1 MAPPV
6 AHNGW
11 DLERDNLGLGTGRS
25 GAEVERRKQ
34 CLSARWAGWSV
45 ALLAAVLN
53 TMMAGPIRAYEN
65 PSPADRE
72 FFEKKIR
79 PVLVEQCQHC
89 HNSVRQTEGGL
100 ALDHRAGVLKGGTG
114 GAIVTPGKPADSRL
128 LAILKHEVPG
138 LKMPRDGAQ
147 LAPGVIADF
156 ERWIALGVPDPRD
169 RPPTAEELDQQ
180 AQTRDI
186 VSTRRDWWSFQPVR
200 RSALPEVRQADW
212 CRTSVD
218 RFLLARLEAE
228 GLSPAPSTDRLTL
241 LRRLTFVLTGLP
253 PSVGEQEAFLA
264 DLSPDAEER
273 LVDRLLDSPQFGERW
288 ARHWMDVMRY
298 CESHGSQGDPELAN
312 AWRYRDYLV
321 RAFNDDLPYDQF
333 VREQIAGDL
342 LPEPRWN
349 PVEGWN
355 ESALGTAH
363 WRMVELGFVPVDALD
378 DQVKVVDNQVDV
390 YSKAFLGLTVSCAR
404 CHDHKFD
411 PIRQTDFYALYGILA
426 SGRPGQLLIDPPA
439 DLNRH
444 RAELMRLKGDIRR
457 ELARSWTQAAGRLP
471 ERLRSEAARRQ
482 RLLAVE
488 ADQQRLRDEL
498 AAIER
503 PARKL
508 VLERRGQLAAADLP
522 QPAARWSFE
531 GDARDSVGTHHGEL
545 LSGAVIRDG
554 RLILD
559 GVAANMRTVPLDRDL
574 REKTLEA
581 WVALANLDQRGG
593 GVVGLDVPEGRFF
606 DSIVFGEQ
614 KPGYWM
620 PGSDFFNR
628 TQQPEGPRET
638 AGPQEFVHVAIVYA
652 ANNSIAMYRNGVP
665 YGAPY
670 TRGTLQPFLKGKSR
684 FLFGQRLSDVN
695 PPLSGQVEEARV
707 YARALSAAE
716 VAASFAAGPESVSM
730 AELLAALSEE
740 DKVRRMTLQ
749 DEMARLETERGR
761 LSPGKENPVGAALAK
776 AEGDSAHPLHLWA
789 TLSQPGAD
797 AGSLPSRWS
806 EQAAHWQQ
814 ELAQRREFN
823 RQFEPLWDLRTPQQR
838 DWFRYGTG
846 PTAESTAA
854 GEFTI
859 EPTGDRVLR
868 GLLPAGSYSHLLSSR
883 QPGVLSSPRFV
894 IDTDSISVR
903 VLGQGAMARVVIENY
918 PLGNGGIYPAA
929 RLSRDELGWMRI
941 DTAYRKGSQAYIEF
955 VTDPAER
962 AHWGAVA
969 VVKSNGG
976 EAPRETEL
984 PVAWFLEGPVPQSL
998 EQLAASLTERLAQGV
1013 AAWEQG
1019 MLDDPACQAL
1029 NVFVQAGL
1037 LPTSLAEL
1045 PEVAPLVARYRE
1057 LEGQIP
1063 VPRRAAGLLEVAGYN
1078 QPLFQRGNHTRPR
1091 DEVPRGGL
1099 SLWGQPAFATAGSG
1113 RLELA
1118 RQTASAENP
1127 LVARVLVNRLWHHV
1141 FGQGLVA
1148 TVDNFGH
1155 LGEQPSHPELLDHLA
1170 GEFVAGG
1177 WSIKGLLRQLVLS
1190 QAFRQSSQP
1199 SELARERDPQNR
1211 WLSHARLRRLEAEAI
1226 RDAILATSEELS
1238 PAMYGMGPNVYY
1250 TTKTEGGGPVGP
1262 LDGDRRRSVWLR
1274 IRRNAHNPFLEAFD
1288 TPKPVST
1295 RGRRDVTNVPA
1306 QSLTLLND
1314 PFVIDQALKGA
1325 RRVVRS
1331 GGSDLEKIES
1341 LYRRALGRS
1350 VTEDELAPAA
1360 SFLADLRNEHAGVSD
1375 VAERETLVW
1384 RDLLHALFCL
1394 KEFVYV
1400 D

>member
-1 MAPPV
+1 MAILSVLLNP
-6 AHNGW
+6 
-11 DLERDNLGLGTGRS
+11 LITGP
-25 GAEVERRKQ
+25 
-34 CLSARWAGWSV
+34 LF
-45 ALLAAVLN
+45 AAD
-53 TMMAGPIRAYEN
+53 N

-72 FFEKKIR
+72 FFEQKIR

-89 HNSVRQTEGGL
+89 HNSVRPTEGGL
-100 ALDHRAGVLKGGTG
+100 ALDHRAGVLKGGAG
-114 GAIVTPGKPADSRL
+114 GPIVKPGQPAESRL

-138 LKMPRDGAQ
+138 LKMPRDGAR
-147 LAPGVIADF
+147 LAPEVIADF
-156 ERWIALGVPDPRD
+156 EHWIALGVPDPRD

-180 AQTRDI
+180 AQARDI
-186 VSTRRDWWSFQPVR
+186 IAARRDWWSFQPVR
-200 RSALPEVRQADW
+200 RPPLPEVRQSDW
-212 CRTSVD
+212 CRTSID
-218 RFLLARLEAE
+218 RFILARLEAE
-228 GLSPAPSTDRLTL
+228 GLSPAPATDRLTL

-253 PSVGEQEAFLA
+253 PTVEEQRAFA
-264 DLSPDAEER
+264 QDVAPGAEER
-273 LVDRLLDSPQFGERW
+273 VVDRLLESPQFGERW

-321 RAFNDDLPYDQF
+321 RAFNQDLPYDQF

-342 LPEPRWN
+342 LPQPRWN

-444 RAELMRLKGDIRR
+444 RDELLRVKGDIRR
-457 ELARSWTQAAGRLP
+457 ELAQSWMQAAVRLP
-471 ERLRSEAARRQ
+471 DRLRGEAARRQ

-508 VLERRGQLAAADLP
+508 VLERRGQVAAADLP
-522 QPAARWSFE
+522 QPTARWSFE
-531 GDARDSVGTHHGEL
+531 GDARDSVGPHHGEL
-545 LSGAVIRDG
+545 LSGAVIREG

-628 TQQPEGPRET
+628 TQQPDGPREM
-638 AGPQEFVHVAIVYA
+638 AGPRDLVHVAIVYA
-652 ANNSIAMYRNGVP
+652 ADNSIAMYRNGVP

-670 TRGTLQPFLKGKSR
+670 TKGALQPFLKGKSR

-695 PPLSGQVEEARV
+695 PPLAGEVEEARV

-716 VAASFAAGPESVSM
+716 VAASFGAGPESVSA
-730 AELLAALSEE
+730 AELLAVLSVE
-740 DKVRRMTLQ
+740 DRAHH
-749 DEMARLETERGR
+749 ERLRSELAGLSAERDR
-761 LSPGKENPVGAALAK
+761 LAPGADNPVGAALAK
-776 AEGDSAHPLHLWA
+776 AEGDATHPLHLWA
-789 TLSQPGAD
+789 ALHQPGAD
-797 AGSLPSRWS
+797 VGSLPTRWN
-806 EQAAHWQQ
+806 EQAAHWRQ

-823 RQFEPLWDLRTPQQR
+823 RQFEPLWDLRGAQQR

-846 PTAESTAA
+846 PTAESTAS
-854 GEFTI
+854 GEFSL

-868 GLLPAGSYSHLLSSR
+868 SLLPAGAYSHLLSNR

-903 VLGQGAMARVVIENY
+903 ALGQGAMARVVIENY

-929 RLSRDELGWMRI
+929 RLSRDDLGWIRI

-984 PVAWFLEGPVPQSL
+984 PVAWFLEGPVPQTLEELAGSL
-998 EQLAASLTERLAQGV
+998 AQRLAQGV

-1019 MLDDPACQAL
+1019 TLDDTACGAL

-1037 LPTSLAEL
+1037 LPSTLAEL
-1045 PEVAPLVARYRE
+1045 PEVAPLVSRYRE

-1078 QPLFQRGNHTRPR
+1078 QPLFQRGNHTRPG
-1091 DEVPRGGL
+1091 DAVPRGGL
-1099 SLWGQPAFATAGSG
+1099 SLWGQPAFATSGSG

-1118 RQTASAENP
+1118 LQTASAGNP
-1127 LVARVLVNRLWHHV
+1127 LVARVWVNRLWHHV

-1170 GEFVAGG
+1170 DEFVAGG
-1177 WSIKGLLRQLVLS
+1177 WSLKALLRQLLLS
-1190 QAFRQSSQP
+1190 QTFRLSSQP

-1226 RDAILATSEELS
+1226 RDAVLATSGELS
-1238 PAMYGMGPNVYY
+1238 AVMYGLGPNVYY

-1288 TPKPVST
+1288 APKPVST
-1295 RGRRDVTNVPA
+1295 RGRRDATNVPA

-1314 PFVIDQALKGA
+1314 PFVIDQALRGA
-1325 RRVVRS
+1325 RSIVRT
-1331 GGSDLEKIES
+1331 GGSDGEKLET
-1341 LYRRALGRS
+1341 LYLRAFGRP
-1350 VTEDELAPAA
+1350 VTDSEIPAA
-1360 SFLADLRNEHAGVSD
+1360 LDFLTALRTEQAGVAD
-1375 VAERETLVW
+1375 EVERETLAW

>member
-1 MAPPV
+1 M
-6 AHNGW
+6 
-11 DLERDNLGLGTGRS
+11 LGTLKR
-25 GAEVERRKQ
+25 GA
-34 CLSARWAGWSV
+34 ARAGLFVW
-45 ALLAAVLN
+45 ALLAGFLGG
-53 TMMAGPIRAYEN
+53 MWGHSLRAEETLT
-65 PSPADRE
+65 PAHRE
-72 FFEKKIR
+72 FFEQKIR

-100 ALDHRAGVLKGGTG
+100 ALDHRAGLLKGGAG
-114 GAIVTPGKPADSRL
+114 GAIVVPGQPAKSRL
-128 LAILKHEVPG
+128 IAILRHEVPG
-138 LKMPRDGAQ
+138 LKMPRDGAR
-147 LAPGVIADF
+147 LPPAVISDF

-169 RPPTAEELDQQ
+169 NPPTAEELDQQ
-180 AQTRDI
+180 AQSRDI
-186 VSTRRDWWSFQPVR
+186 ITTRRGWWSFQPVQR
-200 RSALPEVRQADW
+200 PALPEVQQADW
-212 CRTSVD
+212 ARTAVD
-218 RFLLARLEAE
+218 RFLLARMEAE
-228 GLSPAPSTDRLTL
+228 GLSPAHATDRLTL

-253 PSVGEQEAFLA
+253 PTAAEQDGFLA
-264 DLSPDAEER
+264 DLAPGAEER
-273 LVDRLLDSPQFGERW
+273 LVDRLLESPRFGERW

-321 RAFNDDLPYDQF
+321 RAFNEDLPYDQF

-342 LPEPRWN
+342 LPQPRWN
-349 PVEGWN
+349 AVEGWN

-439 DLNRH
+439 NLNRH
-444 RAELMRLKGDIRR
+444 REELLRLKGVIRTK
-457 ELARSWTQAAGRLP
+457 LAAAWRLAAQQLP
-471 ERLRSEAARRQ
+471 ERLRGEAERRQ
-482 RLLAVE
+482 RLVVVE
-488 ADQQRLRDEL
+488 AEQQRLRNEI

-503 PARKL
+503 PARKA
-508 VLERRGQLAAADLP
+508 VLERRGQGSTADLP
-522 QPAARWSFE
+522 QPDARWSFE
-531 GDARDSVGTHHGEL
+531 GDARDSVGAHHGEL
-545 LSGAVIRDG
+545 LSGAVVRNG
-554 RLILD
+554 RLVLD

-628 TQQPEGPRET
+628 TQQPDGPRET
-638 AGPQEFVHVAIVYA
+638 AGPQELIHVAIVYA
-652 ANNSIAMYRNGVP
+652 ADNSIAMYREGVP

-670 TRGTLQPFLKGKSR
+670 TKGTLQPFLKGKSR

-695 PPLSGQVEEARV
+695 PPLAGEVDEVRV

-716 VAASFAAGPESVSM
+716 VAASFAAGPESVSQS
-730 AELLAALSEE
+730 ELLAAMSAG
-740 DKVRRMTLQ
+740 DQARRKMLQ
-749 DEMARLETERGR
+749 DHLAGLTAEQEKLA
-761 LSPGKENPVGAALAK
+761 PGKENPVGAALAK
-776 AEGDSAHPLHLWA
+776 AEGDPSHPLHLWA
-789 TLSQPGAD
+789 TLRQPGAD
-797 AGSLPSRWS
+797 SSLVATRWA

-814 ELAQRREFN
+814 ELAQRQEFN
-823 RQFEPLWDLRTPQQR
+823 RQFEPLWDLRGPQQR
-838 DWFRYGTG
+838 DWFRYGPG
-846 PTAESTAA
+846 PTAESTPP
-854 GEFTI
+854 GEFTV
-859 EPTGDRVLR
+859 EPTGDRVVR
-868 GLLPAGSYSHLLSSR
+868 GLLPAGTYSALLSTR
-883 QPGVLSSPRFV
+883 HPGSLSSPRFL

-903 VLGQGAMARVVIENY
+903 ALGQGAMARVVIENY
-918 PLGNGGIYPAA
+918 PLGNGGIYPAT
-929 RLSRDELGWMRI
+929 RLSRDELGWIRI
-941 DTAYRKGSQAYIEF
+941 DTAYRKGSKAYIEF

-969 VVKSNGG
+969 VLKSNGG

-984 PVAWFLEGPVPQSL
+984 PIAWFLEGPAPQTP
-998 EQLAASLTERLAQGV
+998 EELALRHAERLVQGV
-1013 AAWEQG
+1013 TAWEQG
-1019 MLDDPACQAL
+1019 ALDDTACQAL
-1029 NVFVQAGL
+1029 NVFLQGGL
-1037 LPTSLAEL
+1037 LPTTLAEL
-1045 PEVAPLVARYRE
+1045 PELAPLVTRYRE

-1099 SLWGQPAFATAGSG
+1099 SLWGQSALDTRGSG

-1118 RQTASAENP
+1118 QQTASPANP

-1170 GEFVAGG
+1170 SDLVAGG
-1177 WSIKGLLRQLVLS
+1177 WSIKSLLRQMVLS

-1199 SELARERDPQNR
+1199 SEQARERDPQNR
-1211 WLSHARLRRLEAEAI
+1211 LLSHARVRRLEAEAI

-1238 PAMYGMGPNVYY
+1238 LVMYGMGPNVYY

-1288 TPKPVST
+1288 APKPVST

-1325 RRVVRS
+1325 RRVVGA
-1331 GGSDLEKIES
+1331 GGTDQEKLGW
-1341 LYRRALGRS
+1341 LYRRVLGRP
-1350 VTEDELAPAA
+1350 VTEEEMSPGL
-1360 SFLADLRNEHAGVSD
+1360 SFLEELRGEHAVVTD
-1375 VAERETLVW
+1375 VGERETLVW
-1384 RDLLHALFCL
+1384 GDLLHALYCL

>member
-1 MAPPV
+1 MGSLKRGV
-6 AHNGW
+6 SRRVLGW
-11 DLERDNLGLGTGRS
+11 LALGVGTLGVLWS
-25 GAEVERRKQ
+25 GS
-34 CLSARWAGWSV
+34 L
-45 ALLAAVLN
+45 
-53 TMMAGPIRAYEN
+53 RADD
-65 PSPADRE
+65 PLSPAHRE
-72 FFEKKIR
+72 FFEQKIR

-89 HNSVRQTEGGL
+89 HNSVRKTEGGL
-100 ALDHRAGVLKGGTG
+100 SLDHREGLLKGGEG
-114 GAIVTPGKPADSRL
+114 GAIVVPGKPAESRL
-128 LAILKHEVPG
+128 LAILRHEVPG
-138 LKMPRDGAQ
+138 LKMPRDGAP
-147 LAPGVIADF
+147 LPPAVIADF

-169 RPPTAEELDQQ
+169 RPPTAGELDQQ
-180 AQTRDI
+180 FQSRDI
-186 VSTRRDWWSFQPVR
+186 ITTRRGWWSFQPVR
-200 RSALPEVRQADW
+200 RPPVPEVRQAEW
-212 CRTSVD
+212 CRTPVD

-228 GLSPAPSTDRLTL
+228 GLSPAPATDRLTL
-241 LRRLTFVLTGLP
+241 LRRFSFVLTGLP
-253 PSVGEQEAFLA
+253 PTIGEQDAFLA
-264 DLSPDAEER
+264 DQQPGAEER
-273 LVDRLLDSPQFGERW
+273 LVDRLLESPRFGERW

-342 LPEPRWN
+342 LPQPRWN
-349 PVEGWN
+349 AVEGWN

-411 PIRQTDFYALYGILA
+411 PVRQTDFYALYGILA

-439 DLNRH
+439 ELNRH
-444 RAELMRLKGDIRR
+444 RD
-457 ELARSWTQAAGRLP
+457 ELARLKANIRARIANSWRQAAAQLP
-471 ERLRSEAARRQ
+471 ELLRSEADRRK
-482 RLLAVE
+482 RLLAIE
-488 ADQQRLRDEL
+488 AELQRLRDAL

-503 PARKL
+503 PARKA
-508 VLERRGQLAAADLP
+508 VLERRGQGGSGDLP
-522 QPAARWSFE
+522 EPAARWSFE

-545 LSGAVIRDG
+545 LSGAVVRDG
-554 RLILD
+554 RLVLD
-559 GVAANMRTVPLDRDL
+559 GVSANMRTVPLDRDL

-628 TQQPEGPRET
+628 TQQPDGPRET
-638 AGPQEFVHVAIVYA
+638 AGPKDLVHVAIVYA
-652 ANNSIAMYRNGVP
+652 ADNSIAMYRNGVP

-684 FLFGQRLSDVN
+684 FLFGQRLSDIN
-695 PPLSGQVEEARV
+695 PPLAGEVEEARV

-716 VAASFAAGPESVSM
+716 VAASFGAGPESVSL
-730 AELLAALSEE
+730 AELLAVMSEE
-740 DKVRRMTLQ
+740 DQARRTTLLEQ
-749 DEMARLETERGR
+749 LSGLSAEHDRLA
-761 LSPGKENPVGAALAK
+761 PGKDNPVGAALAK
-776 AEGDSAHPLHLWA
+776 AEGDPSHPLHLWA
-789 TLSQPGAD
+789 TLQRPGAD
-797 AGSLPSRWS
+797 VASLETRWN
-806 EQAAHWQQ
+806 EQSAQWQQ
-814 ELAQRREFN
+814 DLAQRREFN
-823 RQFEPLWDLRTPQQR
+823 RQFEPLWDLRGPQQR
-838 DWFRYGTG
+838 EWFRSGTG
-846 PTAESTAA
+846 PTPESTPA

-859 EPTGDRVLR
+859 EPSGDRVLR
-868 GLLPAGSYSHLLSSR
+868 SLLPAGNYSALLSNR
-883 QPGVLSSPRFV
+883 HPGVLSSPRFV

-903 VLGQGAMARVVIENY
+903 ALGQGAMARVVIENY
-918 PLGNGGIYPAA
+918 PLGNGGIYPAV
-929 RLSRDELGWMRI
+929 RLSRDDMGWIRI
-941 DTAYRKGSQAYIEF
+941 DTAYRKGAHAYLEF
-955 VTDPAER
+955 VTDPTER

-976 EAPRETEL
+976 EPPRETEL
-984 PVAWFLEGPVPQSL
+984 PIAWFLEGPAPRTL
-998 EQLAASLTERLAQGV
+998 EELATRHSDRLAQGV

-1019 MLDDPACQAL
+1019 TLDDAACQAL
-1029 NVFVQAGL
+1029 NAVLQAGL
-1037 LPTSLAEL
+1037 LPTTLAEL
-1045 PEVAPLVARYRE
+1045 PEVASLVARYRE

-1063 VPRRAAGLLEVAGYN
+1063 VPRRAAGLLEVAGFN
-1078 QPLFQRGNHTRPR
+1078 QPLFKRGNHTRPGE
-1091 DEVPRGGL
+1091 EVPRGGL
-1099 SLWGQPAFATAGSG
+1099 SLWGAPAFNTLGSG

-1118 RQTASAENP
+1118 QQTASADNP

-1155 LGEQPSHPELLDHLA
+1155 LGEQPSHPELLDYLA
-1170 GEFVAGG
+1170 SDLVAGD
-1177 WSIKGLLRQLVLS
+1177 WSIKSLLRELLLS

-1199 SELARERDPQNR
+1199 SEPARERDPQNR
-1211 WLSHARLRRLEAEAI
+1211 LLSHARLRRLEAEAI

-1238 PAMYGMGPNVYY
+1238 LAMYGMGPNVYY

-1325 RRVVRS
+1325 RRIV
-1331 GGSDLEKIES
+1331 GLEGDDRARLET

-1350 VTEDELAPAA
+1350 ATAGEIEPALA
-1360 SFLADLRNEHAGVSD
+1360 FLGDLRSEHAGVAD
-1375 VAERETLVW
+1375 AGERETLVW